1 MKEKNHYE
9 KPLIISV
16 VGKGGSGKTAITTL
30 LAKSISKSYDFKM
43 LLIDA
48 DPTHP
53 HLSNMVNLVPKKSL
67 EKLRTDVI
75 DEILTKAKDFEK
87 VAENIDF
94 QVYNAI
100 TESKDFSLFSIGQ
113 PEGPGCFCPSNTLL
127 RKVISSISKDFDIV
141 LIDCEAGLEQINRMV
156 IETVDIL
163 LIVSDISIRSV
174 ETAAT
179 ISKSAKKF
187 TKYKKFGVI
196 LNRVKGDINYIIE
209 KLEDLNLPL
218 LAKIPE
224 DNIITEYELKG
235 KPIID
240 IPENSRSFLAVNK
253 IVEYILINYKFKI

>member
-1 MKEKNHYE
+1 MKEINKYE
-9 KPLIISV
+9 KPLTISI
-16 VGKGGSGKTAITTL
+16 VGKGGSGKTIITTL
-30 LAKSISKSYDFKM
+30 LAKIISKRYDYKI

-53 HLSNMVNLVPKKSL
+53 HLSQMVKLVPKKSL

-75 DEILTKAKDFEK
+75 DGILTKGKDFEEL
-87 VAENIDF
+87 AENIDF
-94 QVYNAI
+94 EVYNAI

-156 IETVDIL
+156 IESVDIL

-174 ETAAT
+174 ETAAA
-179 ISKSAKKF
+179 IRESAKKF
-187 TKYKKFGVI
+187 TQYKKMGLI
-196 LNRVKGDINYIIE
+196 LNRVKGNANQVKK
-209 KLEDLNLPL
+209 KLKELNLPL
-218 LAKIPE
+218 LAEIPDDE
-224 DNIITEYELKG
+224 VITEFELKG

-240 IPENSRSFLAVNK
+240 VPNKSKSLLEIKNLAENLFST
-253 IVEYILINYKFKI
+253 IIID

>member
-1 MKEKNHYE
+1 MKEKNHTG
-9 KPLIISV
+9 KPLTISV
-16 VGKGGSGKTAITTL
+16 VGKGGSGKTVITTL
-30 LAKSISKSYDFKM
+30 LAKSISKNYDYKM

-53 HLSNMVNLVPKKSL
+53 HLSHMVGLVPQKSL

-75 DEILTKAKDFEK
+75 DKILTNAKSFEEIAEDIDFE
-87 VAENIDF
+87 
-94 QVYNAI
+94 VYNAI

-127 RKVISSISKDFDIV
+127 RKVIGSISKDFDIV

-156 IETVDIL
+156 IETVDII

-179 ISKSAKKF
+179 LSKSAKKF
-187 TKYKKFGVI
+187 TKYKKLGVV
-196 LNRVKGDINYIIE
+196 LNKVKGNVDTILK
-209 KLEDLNLPL
+209 KLKELNLPL

-224 DNIITEYELKG
+224 DDN
-235 KPIID
+235 
-240 IPENSRSFLAVNK
+240 
-253 IVEYILINYKFKI
+253 IVEFDSKGLPLLNISDKSPSLLSIHKLVEVILSSK